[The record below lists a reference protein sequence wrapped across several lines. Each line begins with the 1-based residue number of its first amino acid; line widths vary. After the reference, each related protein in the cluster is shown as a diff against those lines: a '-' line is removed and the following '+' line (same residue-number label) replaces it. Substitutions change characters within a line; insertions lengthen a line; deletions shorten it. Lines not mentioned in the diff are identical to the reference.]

1 MRDKNGIE
9 IKCANCHYQSKNFG
23 QCLAALVHPKCE
35 NGSLFEP
42 QRIVI
47 EARIRELQGMVMQ
60 AAMLAEKVPQ
70 LEKRIAKLQ
79 NELNVLRESEKVEAQ
94 EADRLRA
101 EIEAY
106 KAKIAELEE
115 ANKDL
120 SEGMNIGYWLGRHDG
135 RRAETGT
142 KEWNMRDKI
151 KLNQCPFCGGE
162 AEAYLGDDWYVE
174 CKSCL
179 ANTTHYSVES
189 EAIAAWNQRV
199 DHISQ
204 SVKMVE
210 PIFTREEI
218 EAIKRMFSERYP
230 RAREL
235 PEIDQCIIA
244 KCDALLKGGG
254 NDIER

>member
-9 IKCANCHYQSKNFG
+9 IKCANCHYQSKNIG

-42 QRIVI
+42 TRTAI
-47 EARIRELQGMVMQ
+47 EARIRELKGMAMQ

-70 LEKRIAKLQ
+70 LEKR
-79 NELNVLRESEKVEAQ
+79 
-94 EADRLRA
+94 
-101 EIEAY
+101 
-106 KAKIAELEE
+106 IAELEE

-120 SEGMNIGYWLGRHDG
+120 SEGMNIGYWLGRHDAT
-135 RRAETGT
+135 RAERGT
-142 KEWNMRDKI
+142 KERNMRDKI

-162 AEAYLGDDWYVE
+162 AEVYLGDDWYVE

-204 SVKMVE
+204 SVKLVE
-210 PIFTREEI
+210 PIFTRDELAI
-218 EAIKRMFSERYP
+218 ILKAAEAGLFGYNIP
-230 RAREL
+230 NVD
-235 PEIDQCIIA
+235 IGG
-244 KCDALLKGGG
+244 KCDARLEGGA
-254 NDIER
+254 